1 MDNKTH
7 TNLTTKAKLVFRMYH
22 VFLCD
27 DDADYLADLKRRVS
41 SFIQSN
47 NIAAKI
53 YTFSS
58 MESISNQLLKTCDI
72 AILDI
77 DFTGK
82 DYSGID
88 IAKRLRTFRNDAVVI
103 FATNFI
109 EYAPEG
115 YEVQAFRYIL
125 KQDIP
130 HKLDDYLYQAV
141 KRLHTDNETIKFQI
155 NGEVIDS
162 PLSQILYIEAQLHM
176 VKVFVQAQDKS
187 KIREYSFYGSI
198 GKLDQYL
205 SEKGFLR
212 IHKSYLVNAE
222 HVRRYQCQ
230 AMELDTGII
239 LKASASR
246 YAEQKAKYLLWKG
259 QVFND

>member
-109 EYAPEG
+109 EYA
-115 YEVQAFRYIL
+115 QR
-125 KQDIP
+125 D
-130 HKLDDYLYQAV
+130 
-141 KRLHTDNETIKFQI
+141 
-155 NGEVIDS
+155 
-162 PLSQILYIEAQLHM
+162 M
-176 VKVFVQAQDKS
+176 KS
-187 KIREYSFYGSI
+187 KH
-198 GKLDQYL
+198 L
-205 SEKGFLR
+205 
-212 IHKSYLVNAE
+212 
-222 HVRRYQCQ
+222 
-230 AMELDTGII
+230 GI
-239 LKASASR
+239 S
-246 YAEQKAKYLLWKG
+246 
-259 QVFND
+259 

>member
-7 TNLTTKAKLVFRMYH
+7 INSTNKAKLVFRMYH

-27 DDADYLADLKRRVS
+27 DDAEYLANLKNRVS
-41 SFIQSN
+41 SFVQSN

-58 MESISNQLLKTCDI
+58 MESISDQLLKTCDI

-115 YEVQAFRYIL
+115 YEV
-125 KQDIP
+125 
-130 HKLDDYLYQAV
+130 
-141 KRLHTDNETIKFQI
+141 
-155 NGEVIDS
+155 
-162 PLSQILYIEAQLHM
+162 
-176 VKVFVQAQDKS
+176 
-187 KIREYSFYGSI
+187 
-198 GKLDQYL
+198 
-205 SEKGFLR
+205 
-212 IHKSYLVNAE
+212 
-222 HVRRYQCQ
+222 
-230 AMELDTGII
+230 
-239 LKASASR
+239 
-246 YAEQKAKYLLWKG
+246 
-259 QVFND
+259 